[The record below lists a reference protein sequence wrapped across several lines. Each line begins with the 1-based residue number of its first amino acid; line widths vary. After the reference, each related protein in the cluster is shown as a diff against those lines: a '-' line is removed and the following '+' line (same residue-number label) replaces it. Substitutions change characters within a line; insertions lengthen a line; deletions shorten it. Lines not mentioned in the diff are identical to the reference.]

1 MTIQVHFCDFPT
13 GFDPNNNLLINSL
26 RYIINIESIIVD
38 NPEDADIIFV
48 TVYGRNHHEVIN
60 KYGSRCI
67 LWLGENIRPNKYD
80 CRFSLSL
87 DYHSYH
93 GKNLRLPLWYFE
105 IDWYD
110 TGLGVVAKSEVN
122 ARLVEASNLTLGDL
136 EDRDFCITI
145 FNNPEGERILLYQL
159 LNSYKPIKGYGRPFG
174 NWFATNESYRE
185 KITKLTNF
193 RFNLCLEN
201 SYHPGYYTEKCFHA
215 KLAQVCPIYKADP
228 YVSTDFN
235 PKSFV
240 NLYNFETAE
249 ECCNSIIELENNPQ
263 LILDIIHRPLLPH
276 MPSLDKFYDFL
287 RFSVFKILSS

>member
-1 MTIQVHFCDFPT
+1 MAREKIFGPINMIAVSPCH
-13 GFDPNNNLLINSL
+13 LI
-26 RYIINIESIIVD
+26 IIHTMGKISV
-38 NPEDADIIFV
+38 F
-48 TVYGRNHHEVIN
+48 
-60 KYGSRCI
+60 
-67 LWLGENIRPNKYD
+67 
-80 CRFSLSL
+80 
-87 DYHSYH
+87 HS
-93 GKNLRLPLWYFE
+93 GIFE

-240 NLYNFETAE
+240 NLYNF
-249 ECCNSIIELENNPQ
+249 
-263 LILDIIHRPLLPH
+263 
-276 MPSLDKFYDFL
+276 
-287 RFSVFKILSS
+287 